1 MKSQLADYKEKLEQA
16 QNDLSAWKFSP
27 DRSGLNQKLHRLT
40 SNSAVTSNLLT
51 LSLTHLPTDYCG
63 LRSHIVC
70 VLYTNSVYCLFVCIV
85 LHVGCT

>member
-1 MKSQLADYKEKLEQA
+1 MAVDPAVNLVFQRMKSQLADYKEKLEQA

-51 LSLTHLPTDYCG
+51 LSLTHLPT
-63 LRSHIVC
+63 LTIVDSG
-70 VLYTNSVYCLFVCIV
+70 VT
-85 LHVGCT
+85 